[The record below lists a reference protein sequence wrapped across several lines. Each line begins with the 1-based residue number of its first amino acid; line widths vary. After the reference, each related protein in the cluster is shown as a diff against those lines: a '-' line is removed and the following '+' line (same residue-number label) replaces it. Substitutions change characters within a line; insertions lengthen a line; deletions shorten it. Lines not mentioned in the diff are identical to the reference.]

1 MSYEDKLESFAI
13 ELFKINGIKF
23 GEYKTKVG
31 LMTPV
36 YCDLRVIISYPKLM
50 VSTQKIVFFIIII
63 NETSYVHLFLLT

>member
-1 MSYEDKLESFAI
+1 MALEVSKLRNFAV
-13 ELFKINGIKF
+13 ELYKINAVKF

-50 VSTQKIVFFIIII
+50 VS
-63 NETSYVHLFLLT
+63 